1 MNNEK
6 LRYCN
11 CKDQIVYTSFNSDC
25 VILSM
30 IANMEFYT
38 FDTLMEETAY
48 VNHLEKNKMKPPDID
63 SFRCRI
69 PKRLIVTFLGFFGAF
84 NLYSMRIAL
93 SIAMVSMVY
102 NNDTSSKNETYSFS
116 ECPVEQSEAM
126 NTQTEFKGERYDWDS
141 IAQNRIMSAF
151 YYAYFVTMLLGGYI
165 ARRFG
170 AHRVFGIGVCVSA
183 VLTLLSPV
191 TVRLGVT
198 PFIILRVLQG
208 MSEGV
213 TFPTMTSLI
222 AYWSP
227 EFERSRISSVIFS
240 GTWVGTVVSLS
251 VSGWLCS
258 LDFLGGWPS
267 AFYVFGT
274 ISCIWFSLWCIF
286 VYETPFKHPHISKQ
300 ELLLFKDIQSTSK
313 IIKMPWCDMLT
324 SIPFWILLVAF
335 IGQYFANIFLLLE
348 LPTYLNNV
356 FHINVEKAG
365 LLSALPCVMTCS
377 GSWISSYMADR
388 LHRTG
393 KLELTTIRKLF
404 NSISGYALS
413 LAFIA
418 IALSGCQFSVI
429 VTLLCLGWFLNGSHM
444 SGFNIVTVELCPDFS
459 ATVYGICNGIGS
471 LTGIVAPNLV
481 GVLTKSGPTVA
492 NWSKVFYITASLL
505 SITTT
510 LFALF
515 ASAEVQHWGEARY
528 TKGIRK
534 SQVNTSVAMET
545 KNAVNI

>member
-1 MNNEK
+1 MTEYSVEVN
-6 LRYCN
+6 
-11 CKDQIVYTSFNSDC
+11 I
-25 VILSM
+25 
-30 IANMEFYT
+30 
-38 FDTLMEETAY
+38 EE
-48 VNHLEKNKMKPPDID
+48 H
-63 SFRCRI
+63 
-69 PKRLIVTFLGFFGAF
+69 
-84 NLYSMRIAL
+84 
-93 SIAMVSMVY
+93 
-102 NNDTSSKNETYSFS
+102 
-116 ECPVEQSEAM
+116 
-126 NTQTEFKGERYDWDS
+126 
-141 IAQNRIMSAF
+141 QN
-151 YYAYFVTMLLGGYI
+151 
-165 ARRFG
+165 
-170 AHRVFGIGVCVSA
+170 
-183 VLTLLSPV
+183 
-191 TVRLGVT
+191 
-198 PFIILRVLQG
+198 Q
-208 MSEGV
+208 GV
-213 TFPTMTSLI
+213 TFPTLTSLI

-240 GTWVGTVVSLS
+240 GTWVGTVISLS

-258 LDFLGGWPS
+258 MDFLGGWPS

-356 FHINVEKAG
+356 FHINVEKNRT
-365 LLSALPCVMTCS
+365 LYFSA
-377 GSWISSYMADR
+377 
-388 LHRTG
+388 
-393 KLELTTIRKLF
+393 
-404 NSISGYALS
+404 GYALS

-418 IALSGCQFSVI
+418 IPLSGCQFSVI
-429 VTLLCLGWFLNGSHM
+429 VTLLCLGWFINGSHM

-492 NWSKVFYITASLL
+492 NWGKVFYITASLL

-515 ASAEVQHWGEARY
+515 ASAEEQHWGEARY

-545 KNAVNI
+545 KNTVNI